1 MGTQVAVKEL
11 VSLQDKAKDEVC
23 RRKGR
28 TAKQEKHKGQ
38 GRSRRQQQA
47 QLHTHREEEEQ
58 SSDSSDT
65 DRCVTAS
72 FFAVLLPL
80 LLLPVGA
87 YAYAVVCHRAH
98 VSAVSAHASHDCGE
112 S

>member
-65 DRCVTAS
+65 DRCALRLLSLQCS
-72 FFAVLLPL
+72 FHCCCFPL
-80 LLLPVGA
+80 KPFGRL
-87 YAYAVVCHRAH
+87 YDTHI
-98 VSAVSAHASHDCGE
+98 SAISAHI
-112 S
+112 

>member
-38 GRSRRQQQA
+38 GRCRRQQQA
-47 QLHTHREEEEQ
+47 QLTTHPEEEEQ

-65 DRCVTAS
+65 DRCACYAS
-72 FFAVLLPL
+72 SQWFF
-80 LLLPVGA
+80 
-87 YAYAVVCHRAH
+87 
-98 VSAVSAHASHDCGE
+98 
-112 S
+112 

>member
-28 TAKQEKHKGQ
+28 TAKQAEK
-38 GRSRRQQQA
+38 SRRTRQQQQA
-47 QLHTHREEEEQ
+47 QLQTHQEEEEQ

-65 DRCVTAS
+65 DRCAAS
-72 FFAVLLPL
+72 AVL
-80 LLLPVGA
+80 
-87 YAYAVVCHRAH
+87 R
-98 VSAVSAHASHDCGE
+98 VSAPTLTCMTGSVCTEDLCARAGLQSGAV
-112 S
+112 